1 MVNLRFLNAA
11 IGKVSS
17 DEFAVLY
24 VIANNPK
31 LQREGRVR
39 LYREQ
44 IADMVGWLNDKRPEY
59 GLKKVTKV
67 TNSLE
72 ENGWLKKDVVF
83 ETTQKSVNYYRLNTQ
98 KIGEKCTSSEQK
110 IDEKLPTS
118 TQKSIPLNKTIKEDK
133 KRNKTNNNNNTD
145 NSKEL
150 SDEEILAMLEEKKQN
165 TELHYACS
173 ATNESD
179 DELPF

>member
-83 ETTQKSVNYYRLNTQ
+83 ETTQKSVNYYSLNTQ

-110 IDEKLPTS
+110 TVESSASVIGFWVAGLSKGAGLLPINALMFNHFLGS
-118 TQKSIPLNKTIKEDK
+118 SFSLK
-133 KRNKTNNNNNTD
+133 
-145 NSKEL
+145 
-150 SDEEILAMLEEKKQN
+150 
-165 TELHYACS
+165 
-173 ATNESD
+173 
-179 DELPF
+179 